1 MKKVEFE
8 GRGIKVGHWS
18 DPIYSNID
26 VMYDKK
32 VGYFVRSRTPGEVEV
47 LEDGDDFLRIGGED
61 PSYMKKKESE
71 WKTRDREL
79 CEKVYRA
86 TLKYME
92 NCETP
97 GVQVVVKNVKGRDG
111 RVYDMYRTF
120 KREEYFDGH
129 VWEYIDIYFKLA
141 RKEEN

>member
-1 MKKVEFE
+1 MKKVIFE

-47 LEDGDDFLRIGGED
+47 LEEGDDFLRIGEN
-61 PSYMKKKESE
+61 PSYMVKPVSE
-71 WKTRDREL
+71 WKTRDSKL
-79 CEKVYRA
+79 CNKVYKA
-86 TLKYME
+86 TLKYMD
-92 NCETP
+92 NCEIP
-97 GVQVVVKNVKGRDG
+97 GVQIVVKNVKGRDG

-129 VWEYIDIYFKLA
+129 VFEYIDIYFKLA
-141 RKEEN
+141 GKEGN

>member
-1 MKKVEFE
+1 MKKVVFE

-18 DPIYSNID
+18 DPIYSGID
-26 VMYDKK
+26 V
-32 VGYFVRSRTPGEVEV
+32 
-47 LEDGDDFLRIGGED
+47 
-61 PSYMKKKESE
+61 

-86 TLKYME
+86 TLKYMDY
-92 NCETP
+92 CETP

-111 RVYDMYRTF
+111 
-120 KREEYFDGH
+120 H
-129 VWEYIDIYFKLA
+129 VWEYIDIFFRLA

>member
-18 DPIYSNID
+18 DPIYSGID
-26 VMYDKK
+26 VMYDKNI
-32 VGYFVRSRTPGEVEV
+32 GYFVRSRTPGEVEV
-47 LEDGDDFLRIGGED
+47 LEDGDDFLRIGEN
-61 PSYMKKKESE
+61 PSYMVKPVSE
-71 WKTRDREL
+71 WKTRDSKL
-79 CEKVYRA
+79 CNKVYKA
-86 TLKYME
+86 TLKYMD
-92 NCETP
+92 NCEVP
-97 GVQVVVKNVKGRDG
+97 GVQIVVKNVKGRDG

-129 VWEYIDIYFKLA
+129 VFEYIDIFFRLA

>member
-1 MKKVEFE
+1 MKKVVFE
-8 GRGIKVGHWS
+8 GRGIKVGHWC

-47 LEDGDDFLRIGGED
+47 LEDGDDFLRIGGK
-61 PSYMKKKESE
+61 PSYMVKSVWD
-71 WKTRDREL
+71 WKTRDRKL
-79 CEKVYRA
+79 CNKVYKA
-86 TLKYME
+86 TMKYMN
-92 NCETP
+92 NCEIS

-120 KREEYFDGH
+120 KKEEYDDGN

-141 RKEEN
+141 GKEEN